1 MTIDHEMKKS
11 GKQKKFVERC
21 MDCMGV
27 PPGQRS
33 LKQLSSVASGLEDVL
48 GQHKLK
54 QTQKLELVQAMSL
67 ESFAPG
73 EYVIHMGDI
82 GDKWYIVLQGSLK
95 VFRPNNH
102 LQDLMKKSC
111 QVANEAK
118 EKQSDLIYQFKK
130 ELGGAENVHASVVNH
145 TRKIALGAAGFMKQH
160 FGVAPKDKQ
169 NADEGGN
176 AAQDGAADGAVEGDP
191 EEKPGVPPIVMPNKF
206 MKLKRSIA
214 RRSFAVSPN
223 PFSSDALK
231 KMEEDAEEEL
241 TRARAQRRA
250 EVYFDLLGTFAGAK
264 GSSLSYI
271 FEDYNI
277 PKYFDCSLETAVPVD
292 KNADSDWWTCVG
304 QIDAARPIKA
314 FGEIALIKDVPR
326 AATIRAET
334 RTLLLTV
341 DKADYQVIKQGGALM
356 QMQNRLEFLKD
367 VYAFRNLAESTL
379 LYVNNFLGSPLTL
392 ERGDEICT
400 QDEPVTF
407 VYLIQSGELK
417 VLAKRES
424 RPNGSSQRAASA
436 RGQVEVALLGPKN
449 FVGDMDVLLRF
460 SGYSFTV
467 VVNTMEAQVFRIKL
481 RDFLQFPKTVISKLR
496 QFAEQRQSFRVTR
509 YQQMDDVMN
518 NLPLPS
524 PLSQERLR
532 ERALQDNDAGEA
544 AAASGRGSAPP
555 ATGPSALNPPVHASP
570 DQHMNP
576 KQVKNI
582 ALPSPVWL
590 RSAENTPRLD
600 CPFKGSRP
608 RISPRG
614 HWALAET
621 PKQMTPHKPEPFRAD
636 SLPRRLQLANSV
648 AKENAHV
655 AQTSSSAAP
664 SPAPCTSSAG
674 LQLSPLAPTALTP
687 RGAVEALSFSPL
699 ALSSPTAPRPGGTT
713 TPSALL
719 GSPSLSDNPFKYIPL
734 HCYPG
739 ASRFPEPPPA
749 THEDPSTSQSQSA
762 IPKLSTSIQQNRCRS
777 GLSTWSGEPSS
788 RGGVAG
794 LPHFS
799 PAKIFS
805 GGPKPSMEDAE
816 DEAPFNRF
824 SLTSEPHLATDHAST
839 PLDALAGMVSAESLP
854 SHKQTLR
861 RDTIR
866 GDTNRIEAQTRPIS
880 SFQQMLREVPVR
892 TISTIPSSTQYA
904 ARDLHEMA
912 PVTPNLL
919 QWESNRRSAN
929 LCAKRAAASLA
940 VVQQERRPH
949 PLSGRSGVP
958 TTSHAAHALTDIPT
972 VMHSMPNLDF
982 WDDSC
987 RALPPVTYGRPRES
1001 SGRQP
1006 HPGGFR
1012 QFRAKQALAQG
1023 QLRQQET
1030 VNADLASPATALMV
1044 SSMDLASPTKA

>member
-54 QTQKLELVQAMSL
+54 QTQKVIKQGGALMQMQNRLEFLKDVYAFRNLAESTLLYVNNFLGSPLTLERGDEICTQDEPVTFVYLIQSGELKVLAKRESRPNGSSQRAASARGQVEVALLGPKNFVGDMDVLLRFSGYSFTVVVNTMEAQVFRIKLRDFLQFPKTVISKLRQFAEQRQSFRVTRYQQMDDVMNNLPLPSPLSQERLSL
-67 ESFAPG
+67 WGAECEAWCACVMVG
-73 EYVIHMGDI
+73 AGGRAAE
-82 GDKWYIVLQGSLK
+82 GSLK

-341 DKADYQVIKQGGALM
+341 DKADYQ
-356 QMQNRLEFLKD
+356 
-367 VYAFRNLAESTL
+367 
-379 LYVNNFLGSPLTL
+379 
-392 ERGDEICT
+392 
-400 QDEPVTF
+400 
-407 VYLIQSGELK
+407 
-417 VLAKRES
+417 
-424 RPNGSSQRAASA
+424 
-436 RGQVEVALLGPKN
+436 
-449 FVGDMDVLLRF
+449 
-460 SGYSFTV
+460 
-467 VVNTMEAQVFRIKL
+467 
-481 RDFLQFPKTVISKLR
+481 
-496 QFAEQRQSFRVTR
+496 
-509 YQQMDDVMN
+509 
-518 NLPLPS
+518 
-524 PLSQERLR
+524 
-532 ERALQDNDAGEA
+532 
-544 AAASGRGSAPP
+544 
-555 ATGPSALNPPVHASP
+555 
-570 DQHMNP
+570 
-576 KQVKNI
+576 
-582 ALPSPVWL
+582 
-590 RSAENTPRLD
+590 
-600 CPFKGSRP
+600 
-608 RISPRG
+608 
-614 HWALAET
+614 
-621 PKQMTPHKPEPFRAD
+621 
-636 SLPRRLQLANSV
+636 
-648 AKENAHV
+648 
-655 AQTSSSAAP
+655 
-664 SPAPCTSSAG
+664 
-674 LQLSPLAPTALTP
+674 
-687 RGAVEALSFSPL
+687 
-699 ALSSPTAPRPGGTT
+699 
-713 TPSALL
+713 
-719 GSPSLSDNPFKYIPL
+719 
-734 HCYPG
+734 
-739 ASRFPEPPPA
+739 
-749 THEDPSTSQSQSA
+749 
-762 IPKLSTSIQQNRCRS
+762 
-777 GLSTWSGEPSS
+777 
-788 RGGVAG
+788 
-794 LPHFS
+794 
-799 PAKIFS
+799 
-805 GGPKPSMEDAE
+805 
-816 DEAPFNRF
+816 
-824 SLTSEPHLATDHAST
+824 
-839 PLDALAGMVSAESLP
+839 
-854 SHKQTLR
+854 
-861 RDTIR
+861 
-866 GDTNRIEAQTRPIS
+866 
-880 SFQQMLREVPVR
+880 MLREVPVR

-949 PLSGRSGVP
+949 PLSGYHRHLLTPQLELVQAMSLESFAPGEYVIHMGDIGDKWYIVLQDEGVLEDGLDR
-958 TTSHAAHALTDIPT
+958 TEHDGVLEDGLDRTEHEGVLEDGLDRTAHEGVLEDG
-972 VMHSMPNLDF
+972 S
-982 WDDSC
+982 
-987 RALPPVTYGRPRES
+987 
-1001 SGRQP
+1001 
-1006 HPGGFR
+1006 
-1012 QFRAKQALAQG
+1012 
-1023 QLRQQET
+1023 
-1030 VNADLASPATALMV
+1030 
-1044 SSMDLASPTKA
+1044 